1 MNVDENGVGGAD
13 REPFGR
19 ASPARALER
28 APAPVTAPTPHRT
41 PSTELR
47 AILEPGDSRAREVA
61 WDEFVARHSRLFL
74 HMARL
79 VMPDR
84 DGTMDAYAY
93 LLEELRRD
101 DFRALRGY
109 TPDNR
114 SRLTTW
120 LAVIARRTSV
130 DFYRRRYGRI
140 RGEGRARHVQLAR
153 SARRNLTLLPGW
165 TTPPYDIPDTA
176 SQNPE
181 GDVRVAELQSVLE
194 AERAKLA
201 PADRLL
207 LQLRFDED
215 LSASAIA
222 SILGMPTPFHVYRR
236 LKTVCDELRRR
247 LTVRGIEG
255 SSP

>member
-1 MNVDENGVGGAD
+1 MSDSRSTMTVDPRSVGGA
-13 REPFGR
+13 GR
-19 ASPARALER
+19 GEAYGPPPPA
-28 APAPVTAPTPHRT
+28 HQRT
-41 PSTELR
+41 PSSELR
-47 AILEPGDSRAREVA
+47 AILEPGDARAREAA
-61 WDEFVARHSRLFL
+61 WDDFVARHSRLFL

-130 DFYRRRYGRI
+130 DFYRRRYGRL
-140 RGEGRARHVQLAR
+140 RGEGLARHVQAAR
-153 SARRNLTLLPGW
+153 AARRSLVLLPTW
-165 TTPPYDIPDTA
+165 TTPPNDIPDPV

-181 GDVRVAELQSVLE
+181 NHLRAAELQHALE
-194 AERAKLA
+194 AERAKLS

-222 SILGMPTPFHVYRR
+222 SILGLPSPFHVYRR

-255 SSP
+255 SAP

>member
-1 MNVDENGVGGAD
+1 MSVDKSSVGGAD
-13 REPFGR
+13 REPYGR
-19 ASPARALER
+19 VSPAH
-28 APAPVTAPTPHRT
+28 APEAAPLAPPRYT

-47 AILEPGDSRAREVA
+47 AILDPGDARAREAA
-61 WDEFVARHSRLFL
+61 WDDFVARHSRLFL

-101 DFRALRGY
+101 DFRALRAY

-130 DFYRRRYGRI
+130 DFYRRRYGRL
-140 RGEGRARHVQLAR
+140 RGEGRARHVQAAR
-153 SARRNLTLLPGW
+153 AARRSLVLLPTW
-165 TTPPYDIPDTA
+165 TTPPYDIPDPA
-176 SQNPE
+176 SENPE
-181 GDVRVAELQSVLE
+181 GTLRVAELRNALDD
-194 AERAKLA
+194 ERSKL
-201 PADRLL
+201 PPVDRLL

-222 SILGMPTPFHVYRR
+222 SILGLPSPFHVYRR

-247 LTVRGIEG
+247 LTGRGIEE
-255 SSP
+255 SAP

>member
-1 MNVDENGVGGAD
+1 MSVDANGPLEAAPV
-13 REPFGR
+13 
-19 ASPARALER
+19 SPAE
-28 APAPVTAPTPHRT
+28 PHRT

-47 AILEPGDSRAREVA
+47 AILERGDARTREAA
-61 WDEFVARHSRLFL
+61 WDDFVARHSRLFL

-84 DGTMDAYAY
+84 DGTMDAYAF

-101 DFRALRGY
+101 DFRVLRAY

-114 SRLTTW
+114 SRFSTW

-130 DFYRRRYGRI
+130 DFYRRRYGRL
-140 RGEGRARHVQLAR
+140 RGEGKARHVQAAR
-153 SARRNLTLLPGW
+153 AARRTLAVLPGW
-165 TTPPYDIPDTA
+165 DNPPFDIPDPSTD
-176 SQNPE
+176 SPE
-181 GDVRVAELQSVLE
+181 SHVRAAELRNALD
-194 AERAKLA
+194 AERASLS

-222 SILGMPTPFHVYRR
+222 SILGLPSPFHVYRR

-247 LTVRGIEG
+247 LAGRGIEE
-255 SSP
+255 SAP

>member
-1 MNVDENGVGGAD
+1 MSVDSNSSGGAD
-13 REPFGR
+13 RETHR
-19 ASPARALER
+19 ASPPRVLE
-28 APAPVTAPTPHRT
+28 AVAAAAPHRT

-47 AILEPGDSRAREVA
+47 AILEPGDSSAREAA
-61 WDEFVARHSRLFL
+61 WDDFVARHSRLFL

-101 DFRALRGY
+101 DFRALRAY

-130 DFYRRRYGRI
+130 DFFRRRYGRL
-140 RGEGRARHVQLAR
+140 RGEGRARHIQAAR
-153 SARRNLTLLPGW
+153 AARRSLASLPGW
-165 TTPPYDIPDTA
+165 TTPPNDIPDRVNE
-176 SQNPE
+176 NPE
-181 GDVRVAELQSVLE
+181 GNVRAAELRNALDD
-194 AERAKLA
+194 ERAQLSA
-201 PADRLL
+201 ADRLL

-222 SILGMPTPFHVYRR
+222 SILGLPSPFHVYRR

-247 LTVRGIEG
+247 LTGRGIEG
-255 SSP
+255 SAP

>member
-1 MNVDENGVGGAD
+1 MSVDSNSAGGAD
-13 REPFGR
+13 RETHR
-19 ASPARALER
+19 ASPPRVLEAV
-28 APAPVTAPTPHRT
+28 APAVPHRT

-47 AILEPGDSRAREVA
+47 AILEPGDPRVREAA
-61 WDEFVARHSRLFL
+61 WDDFVARHSRLFL

-101 DFRALRGY
+101 DFRALRAY

-130 DFYRRRYGRI
+130 DFYRRRFGRL
-140 RGEGRARHVQLAR
+140 RGEGRARHIQAAR
-153 SARRNLTLLPGW
+153 AARRSLALLPGW
-165 TTPPYDIPDTA
+165 TTPPNDIPDPVNE
-176 SQNPE
+176 NPE
-181 GDVRVAELQSVLE
+181 GRVRAAELRNALDD
-194 AERAKLA
+194 ERAQLSA
-201 PADRLL
+201 ADRLL

-222 SILGMPTPFHVYRR
+222 SILGMPSPFHVYRR

-247 LTVRGIEG
+247 LTGRGIEG
-255 SSP
+255 SAP

>member
-1 MNVDENGVGGAD
+1 MSVDSNNVGGAD
-13 REPFGR
+13 LEAHGR
-19 ASPARALER
+19 ASSPRVLEAV
-28 APAPVTAPTPHRT
+28 APAAPNRT

-47 AILEPGDSRAREVA
+47 AILDPGDSRAREAA
-61 WDEFVARHSRLFL
+61 WDDFVARHSRLFL

-101 DFRALRGY
+101 DFRALRAY
-109 TPDNR
+109 TPDTR

-120 LAVIARRTSV
+120 LAVVARRTSV
-130 DFYRRRYGRI
+130 DFYRRRYGRL
-140 RGEGRARHVQLAR
+140 RGDGRARHVQAAR
-153 SARRNLTLLPGW
+153 AARRSLLLLPTW
-165 TTPPYDIPDTA
+165 TTPPNDIPDPV
-176 SQNPE
+176 SENPE
-181 GDVRVAELQSVLE
+181 GHLRAAELQNALD
-194 AERAKLA
+194 AERAQLP

-222 SILGMPTPFHVYRR
+222 SILGLPSPFHVYRR

-247 LTVRGIEG
+247 LTGRGIEG
-255 SSP
+255 SAP

>member
-1 MNVDENGVGGAD
+1 MSVDEIAAT
-13 REPFGR
+13 EKPP
-19 ASPARALER
+19 ASPVVAYR
-28 APAPVTAPTPHRT
+28 AP
-41 PSTELR
+41 PSELR
-47 AILEPGDSRAREVA
+47 AILDPGEPRSREAA
-61 WDEFVARHSRLFL
+61 WDDFVARHSRLFL
-74 HMARL
+74 YMARL

-84 DGTMDAYAY
+84 DGAMDAYAY

-101 DFRALRGY
+101 DFRLLRAY

-130 DFYRRRYGRI
+130 DFYRRRYGRP
-140 RGEGRARHVQLAR
+140 RGKGRDRHVQAAR
-153 SARRNLTLLPGW
+153 AARRSLVSLPTLNA
-165 TTPPYDIPDTA
+165 PPEDIPDPMSA
-176 SQNPE
+176 NPE
-181 GDVRVAELQSVLE
+181 THVRAAELQGALD
-194 AERAKLA
+194 AERAHLS

-222 SILGMPTPFHVYRR
+222 SILGLPSPFHVYRR

-247 LTVRGIEG
+247 LTGRGIEG
-255 SSP
+255 SAP

>member
-1 MNVDENGVGGAD
+1 MSLDSNGAGGAD
-13 REPFGR
+13 RETHR
-19 ASPARALER
+19 ASSPRVLEAV
-28 APAPVTAPTPHRT
+28 APAVPHRT

-47 AILEPGDSRAREVA
+47 AILESGDSRAREAA
-61 WDEFVARHSRLFL
+61 WDDFVARHSRLFL

-101 DFRALRGY
+101 DFRALRAY

-130 DFYRRRYGRI
+130 DFYRRRYGRL
-140 RGEGRARHVQLAR
+140 RGEGRARHIQAAR
-153 SARRNLTLLPGW
+153 AARRSLALLPGW
-165 TTPPYDIPDTA
+165 TMPPNDIPDPVNE
-176 SQNPE
+176 NPE
-181 GDVRVAELQSVLE
+181 GHIRAAELRTALDD
-194 AERAKLA
+194 ERAQLSA
-201 PADRLL
+201 ADRLL

-222 SILGMPTPFHVYRR
+222 SILGMPSPFHVYRR
-236 LKTVCDELRRR
+236 LKTVCHELRRR
-247 LTVRGIEG
+247 LTGRGIEG
-255 SSP
+255 SAP

>member
-1 MNVDENGVGGAD
+1 MSVDSKTAGDADRGSSD
-13 REPFGR
+13 REPSAGPR
-19 ASPARALER
+19 
-28 APAPVTAPTPHRT
+28 RT
-41 PSTELR
+41 PSSELR
-47 AILEPGDSRAREVA
+47 AILEPSDVRAREAA
-61 WDEFVARHSRLFL
+61 WDDFVARHSRLFL

-130 DFYRRRYGRI
+130 DFYRRRYGRL
-140 RGEGRARHVQLAR
+140 RGDGQARHVQAAR
-153 SARRNLTLLPGW
+153 AARRNLALLPSW
-165 TTPPYDIPDTA
+165 TAPPTDIPDVLA
-176 SQNPE
+176 GNPE
-181 GDVRVAELQSVLE
+181 GHLRATELANALDF
-194 AERAKLA
+194 ERARLS

-215 LSASAIA
+215 LSAPAIA
-222 SILGMPTPFHVYRR
+222 SILGLPSPFHVYRR

-247 LTVRGIEG
+247 LTGRGIEG
-255 SSP
+255 SAP

>member
-1 MNVDENGVGGAD
+1 MNVDESNVGGVD
-13 REPFGR
+13 REPHR
-19 ASPARALER
+19 RVSPAHALDA
-28 APAPVTAPTPHRT
+28 APLAAPHRT
-41 PSTELR
+41 PSSELR
-47 AILEPGDSRAREVA
+47 AILEPGDSRAREAA
-61 WDEFVARHSRLFL
+61 WDDFVARHSRLFL

-84 DGTMDAYAY
+84 DGTMDAYAF

-120 LAVIARRTSV
+120 LGVIARRTSV
-130 DFYRRRYGRI
+130 DFYRRRYGRL
-140 RGEGRARHVQLAR
+140 RGEGHARHVQAARAARRSLAR
-153 SARRNLTLLPGW
+153 LPLW
-165 TTPPYDIPDTA
+165 TTPPYDIPAPA
-176 SQNPE
+176 SENPE
-181 GDVRVAELQSVLE
+181 RHLRAAELRGALD
-194 AERAKLA
+194 AERAQLS
-201 PADRLL
+201 PGDRLL

-222 SILGMPTPFHVYRR
+222 SILGMPSPFHVYRR
-236 LKTVCDELRRR
+236 LKAVCDELRRR

>member
-1 MNVDENGVGGAD
+1 MSLDSVNAGGAD
-13 REPFGR
+13 PELSPR
-19 ASPARALER
+19 ASPPRPLEPLPS
-28 APAPVTAPTPHRT
+28 AAPHRT
-41 PSTELR
+41 PTSGLR
-47 AILEPGDSRAREVA
+47 AILEPGDLRAREAA
-61 WDEFVARHSRLFL
+61 WDDFVVRHSRLFL

-101 DFRALRGY
+101 DFRALRAY

-140 RGEGRARHVQLAR
+140 RGEGRARHVQAAR
-153 SARRNLTLLPGW
+153 AARRNLALLPGW
-165 TTPPYDIPDTA
+165 TSPSIDIPDPVNG
-176 SQNPE
+176 NPE
-181 GDVRVAELQSVLE
+181 GHLREAELTDALD
-194 AERAKLA
+194 AERAQLS

-215 LSASAIA
+215 LSAPAIA
-222 SILGMPTPFHVYRR
+222 SILGMPSPFHVYRR

-247 LTVRGIEG
+247 LTGRGIEG
-255 SSP
+255 SAP